1 MVTDDILTQAYKM
14 LQNSEI
20 QMSSS
25 KLLGIKTMFN
35 RVLGKTLDLTE
46 MQSMQVKKNLSV
58 CLFDK

>member
-46 MQSMQVKKNLSV
+46 MQSMQVKKKFK
-58 CLFDK
+58 CLLV